1 MGSDNM
7 YKIIKG
13 PNLRVLDVKGF
24 DRIVFGCPP
33 RIVKYFS
40 QKKQELPAK
49 YVLPVR
55 TFMKGRNNFD
65 FEFILS
71 EGDIFGEPSNMKI
84 NPKSSKAIVYTNK
97 VFAVRLESKQVKR
110 MFKLFPSFY
119 GTVYQKLRK
128 LEF

>member
-1 MGSDNM
+1 
-7 YKIIKG
+7 
-13 PNLRVLDVKGF
+13 
-24 DRIVFGCPP
+24 
-33 RIVKYFS
+33 
-40 QKKQELPAK
+40 
-49 YVLPVR
+49 
-55 TFMKGRNNFD
+55 
-65 FEFILS
+65 
-71 EGDIFGEPSNMKI
+71 MKI